1 MTYAYY
7 SPASRCVRVS
17 SFLLSSTKKSVF
29 DTLALPLLNYQFV
42 FFLIKIDDDD
52 VSSSAHFFS
61 SLFISAQKG
70 PLNNAI
76 KKSVGV

>member
-52 VSSSAHFFS
+52 VSSPARFFFF
-61 SLFISAQKG
+61 LVQFCTEGTLK
-70 PLNNAI
+70 
-76 KKSVGV
+76 